1 MPRLPTMFFM
11 YVSVC
16 SSSLELGY
24 YEFASHKRT
33 YGESESITQSSLPEV
48 FGGVFQRRNRDLYK
62 CAGELLI
69 EKEELE
75 NPEFLSDCTKKLLS
89 ICNRTSHGIFFS
101 CFWMS
106 RN

>member
-1 MPRLPTMFFM
+1 MSRSPTMFFM

-16 SSSLELGY
+16 CSSLELGY

-89 ICNRTSHGIFFS
+89 ICNRTSHGIFF
-101 CFWMS
+101 FVFLDE
-106 RN
+106 